1 MKSVTSSKLQNNLD
15 QLLDEILNTGKPLE
29 IERNGK
35 RLIISP
41 VETVDKLQ
49 KLIYRPQ
56 AIIGDPDDLV
66 QISWKRQTLI
76 YLDTHIVVWLYAG
89 LTAKLSDC
97 AKHLINENELYIS
110 PIVRLG
116 LQYLYEIGRITEKS
130 DDIVLELVSCLDLKV
145 CKKDFNLI
153 INQSVIINWTRDPF
167 DCLIVSNAS
176 VDNHILLTKDYHI
189 LNHYEN
195 AVWD

>member
-56 AIIGDPDDLV
+56 SIIGL
-66 QISWKRQTLI
+66 SLI
-76 YLDTHIVVWLYAG
+76 HI
-89 LTAKLSDC
+89 
-97 AKHLINENELYIS
+97 
-110 PIVRLG
+110 
-116 LQYLYEIGRITEKS
+116 
-130 DDIVLELVSCLDLKV
+130 
-145 CKKDFNLI
+145 
-153 INQSVIINWTRDPF
+153 
-167 DCLIVSNAS
+167 
-176 VDNHILLTKDYHI
+176 
-189 LNHYEN
+189 
-195 AVWD
+195 

>member
-1 MKSVTSSKLQNNLD
+1 MKHNGNSYNSEYLPSPKLPTPLTSNEKRHLKY

-66 QISWKRQTLI
+66 QISWEQET
-76 YLDTHIVVWLYAG
+76 
-89 LTAKLSDC
+89 
-97 AKHLINENELYIS
+97 N
-110 PIVRLG
+110 
-116 LQYLYEIGRITEKS
+116 
-130 DDIVLELVSCLDLKV
+130 LDL
-145 CKKDFNLI
+145 
-153 INQSVIINWTRDPF
+153 P
-167 DCLIVSNAS
+167 
-176 VDNHILLTKDYHI
+176 
-189 LNHYEN
+189 
-195 AVWD
+195 

>member
-1 MKSVTSSKLQNNLD
+1 MIAFCRNSSFRLKTTKTEISSQGDKGKTAIAIISNISRPQNSLLPGPAMKSVTSSKLQNNLD
-15 QLLDEILNTGKPLE
+15 QLLDEILNTGKPQE

-66 QISWKRQTLI
+66 QISWKRQILI

-110 PIVRLG
+110 PIVRLE

-130 DDIVLELVSCLDLKV
+130 DDIVL
-145 CKKDFNLI
+145 
-153 INQSVIINWTRDPF
+153 
-167 DCLIVSNAS
+167 
-176 VDNHILLTKDYHI
+176 
-189 LNHYEN
+189 
-195 AVWD
+195 

>member
-66 QISWKRQTLI
+66 QISWEQET
-76 YLDTHIVVWLYAG
+76 
-89 LTAKLSDC
+89 
-97 AKHLINENELYIS
+97 N
-110 PIVRLG
+110 
-116 LQYLYEIGRITEKS
+116 
-130 DDIVLELVSCLDLKV
+130 LDLRLFSTL
-145 CKKDFNLI
+145 CDNFCLWNREMLI
-153 INQSVIINWTRDPF
+153 GQHF
-167 DCLIVSNAS
+167 
-176 VDNHILLTKDYHI
+176 
-189 LNHYEN
+189 
-195 AVWD
+195 

>member
-56 AIIGDPDDLV
+56 SIIGDPDDLV
-66 QISWKRQTLI
+66 QISWEQET
-76 YLDTHIVVWLYAG
+76 
-89 LTAKLSDC
+89 
-97 AKHLINENELYIS
+97 N
-110 PIVRLG
+110 
-116 LQYLYEIGRITEKS
+116 
-130 DDIVLELVSCLDLKV
+130 LDL
-145 CKKDFNLI
+145 
-153 INQSVIINWTRDPF
+153 P
-167 DCLIVSNAS
+167 
-176 VDNHILLTKDYHI
+176 
-189 LNHYEN
+189 
-195 AVWD
+195 

>member
-97 AKHLINENELYIS
+97 AKHLINEN
-110 PIVRLG
+110 
-116 LQYLYEIGRITEKS
+116 
-130 DDIVLELVSCLDLKV
+130 
-145 CKKDFNLI
+145 
-153 INQSVIINWTRDPF
+153 
-167 DCLIVSNAS
+167 
-176 VDNHILLTKDYHI
+176 
-189 LNHYEN
+189 
-195 AVWD
+195 